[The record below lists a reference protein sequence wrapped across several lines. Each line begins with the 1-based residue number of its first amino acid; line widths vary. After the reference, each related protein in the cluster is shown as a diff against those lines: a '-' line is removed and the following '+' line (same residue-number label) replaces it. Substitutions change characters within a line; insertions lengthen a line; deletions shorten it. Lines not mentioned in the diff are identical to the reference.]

1 MLTNN
6 SGLTNELNGQ
16 RFTGEIFTDEATKQK
31 IHNHILNPDDT
42 ITEEDLLKVKT
53 VMTPAT
59 IEDERAAAEE
69 VGIDIPGDGL

>member
-31 IHNHILNPDDT
+31 IHIHIIDPDDT
-42 ITEEDLLKVKT
+42 ITDEDLLKVKT
-53 VMTPAT
+53 EMTPAT
-59 IEDERAAAEE
+59 VKQERAAAEE
-69 VGIDIPGDGL
+69 AGIDIPGDGL